1 MYKRIAGLRKEV
13 LNSLEGLNDDENLM
27 LLDSIDNFFECETYK
42 KYEFVLNFCK
52 KNGFNRIFDIGCA
65 YGLQSE
71 VFLDTK
77 VDYVGVD
84 EWKGLEFW
92 NEKQFKYI
100 VGHYP
105 FKVNT
110 NDNDLAV
117 SSLCLGWNCYL
128 HEGEKTLIEQCEA
141 LQRDFKQCLLYI
153 PKDKIECIGRYFEKV
168 EMFDN
173 GFVFFS
179 NK

>member
-71 VFLDTK
+71 V
-77 VDYVGVD
+77 
-84 EWKGLEFW
+84 
-92 NEKQFKYI
+92 
-100 VGHYP
+100 
-105 FKVNT
+105 
-110 NDNDLAV
+110 
-117 SSLCLGWNCYL
+117 S
-128 HEGEKTLIEQCEA
+128 
-141 LQRDFKQCLLYI
+141 
-153 PKDKIECIGRYFEKV
+153 
-168 EMFDN
+168 
-173 GFVFFS
+173 
-179 NK
+179 